1 MNIYTRMLIC
11 LTVMA
16 ILIVPSFAQPTPFAI
31 KGWVFYEGGNPC
43 DDPMVNITNLDTS
56 AKWQAETNASSSHY
70 QIILISGTDL
80 NATEI
85 LRFDVTGGTNT
96 SVTNHTISV
105 SEVNDGGIF
114 NFNITLGPTS
124 SDADLNVTGVTVN
137 CGYLFGNE
145 SNEISATIKNNGSG
159 NAGAFNVSF
168 SVGGISEQ
176 VTVSSLAAGNST
188 TVSVTDPT
196 IRNAGDSVPI
206 TVTADCNGEIVESN
220 ETNNVS
226 SITKTVVN
234 NGYKGKR
241 YTGGTNMTTWKSYD
255 LNGNLVYS
263 AGDSYYLS
271 SYSYPDWTTYNV
283 SWTASDLPVSGTVIE
298 ARLYTMYTW
307 DKKDVM
313 SNNANL
319 KFNDA
324 LQTVDKHYK
333 DEKMYATSYPY
344 GMLVYNV
351 TDDFNATGNYA
362 NLTNSY
368 PGGGNVSMRGM
379 LLVAIY
385 EDAGKQRRV
394 IYINEEFDLLYG
406 GSGKCTTP
414 DEATDYAPIG
424 GSIDAPNA
432 SCARL
437 ITIAP
442 GADGSG
448 STGEGELI
456 FNGHVWND
464 EWRDNEVHQIGIS
477 DRDVTLYLQSTD
489 NLVGFQSNAD
499 WMEASNAFL
508 VVTFGILGDVN
519 QDSEITPADAVMVLE
534 MAVRGEYSE
543 AADVSEDGCVTSLD
557 ALMIL
562 QAVANNVTL

>member
-43 DDPMVNITNLDTS
+43 NDPMVNITNLDTS
-56 AKWQAETNASSSHY
+56 AKWQAETNASFSHY

-114 NFNITLGPTS
+114 DFNITLGPTS

-145 SNEISATIKNNGSG
+145 SNKISATIKNNGSG

-188 TVSVTDPT
+188 TVSVTAPT

-206 TVTADCNGEIVESN
+206 TVTADCNGEIAESN

-241 YTGGTNMTTWKSYD
+241 YTGGTNMTTWKTYD

-283 SWTASDLPVSGTVIE
+283 SWTASDLPVSGTVRE
-298 ARLYTMYTW
+298 ARLHAIYTW

-313 SNNANL
+313 LNNASL
-319 KFNDA
+319 KFNNA

-351 TDDFNATGNYA
+351 TDDFNAAGNYA
-362 NLTNSY
+362 NLINSY

-385 EDAGKQRRV
+385 EDAGKQRKV

-414 DEATDYAPIG
+414 DEATAYAPIG
-424 GSIDAPNA
+424 GSIDVLNT

-442 GADGSG
+442 GAGPD
-448 STGEGELI
+448 EGELI
-456 FNGHVWND
+456 FNGHTWNNVWNFAGT
-464 EWRDNEVHQIGIS
+464 NGTQIGIS
-477 DRDVTLYLQSTD
+477 DCDVTLYLQATD
-489 NLVGFQSNAD
+489 NLIGFQSNAD
-499 WMEASNAFL
+499 YMEASNAFL

-519 QDSEITPADAVMVLE
+519 QDNEVTSADAVMVLE
-534 MAVRGEYSE
+534 MVVRGEYSE
-543 AADVSEDGCVTSLD
+543 VADVSEDGHVTSLD